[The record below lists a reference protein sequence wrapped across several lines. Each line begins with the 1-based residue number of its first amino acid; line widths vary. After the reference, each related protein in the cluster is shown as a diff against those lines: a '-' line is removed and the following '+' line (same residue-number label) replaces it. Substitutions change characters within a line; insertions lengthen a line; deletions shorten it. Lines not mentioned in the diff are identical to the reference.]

1 MKGAGGWWHIDQK
14 SLIPLC
20 DHWNI
25 IKGLP
30 DSLHLQRAARS
41 MRVFQLF
48 TGKGFPE
55 MIKRVT

>member
-1 MKGAGGWWHIDQK
+1 MKGADGWWHIDQK
-14 SLIPLC
+14 LLIPLC

-30 DSLHLQRAARS
+30 DSLHVQRAARS

-48 TGKGFPE
+48 TRERAPGHY
-55 MIKRVT
+55 